1 MNATHE
7 LFGRASAWLWPWL
20 AGHLWQAALF
30 AGLVFFLT
38 LGLRR
43 GPARLRHSLWLVAS
57 AKFVLPSALFAW
69 LAVAAGVDA
78 SALFGGGHAEQP
90 APLAFQ
96 IVAGPLAQAG
106 ASAAQAAEGAR
117 HGELYCALTLLWLAG
132 SLALACVWLRRRR
145 AFVKGLRGGRESYAG
160 REFEALERAR
170 ARLGLKL
177 DARLV
182 LSEGRVGPGVWR
194 TLRPVVVLP
203 EEMAGQLDDEELE
216 AVLLHELAH
225 AERRDNLWSNMQAGL
240 ACVFWFH
247 PVVWLVGRALLA
259 ERERACDE
267 RVLESGGQAGAYASG
282 ILKVVRFCSGWSLA
296 GVAGAA
302 AGSNLR
308 RRIESIMRG
317 NEQTK
322 TRTLYRLLPASAA
335 AAALA
340 FTALAGLSGAGPSAL
355 AQQAGGAAR
364 GGGGEDGN
372 KAITIQAVRPARAGR
387 SAPREQ
393 GPAVQEITSAPES
406 MVYFGDV
413 VPGAPVAITDARMR
427 LVTRD
432 QLRRADE
439 EGADF
444 FDEEEQS
451 DFYLTL
457 PSVTLANFSAREIK
471 EVGVGFLKGGKTRVI
486 MGFATSMRP
495 GESQTFRSEWS
506 GRNVIM
512 PGTLADVSLRVAW
525 VTFTDGTTWGGLP
538 RPPQAPAAPPAPGSA
553 TGSGRAAR
561 ARTQAGDAVEGDQE
575 EVEEG
580 VPAQAEGG
588 GRARAKAIELP
599 QPSYPAIAKA
609 ARAEGEVS
617 VRITVDESGR
627 VVSASAVSGHPLLQ
641 QAAVA
646 AAREARFEP
655 TTVNGRPVRVS
666 ATLSYRFALSN
677 EEKKEGPQE

>member
-7 LFGRASAWLWPWL
+7 LLGRASAWLWPGL

-30 AGLVFFLT
+30 AGLVFLLT
-38 LGLRR
+38 LLLRR

-69 LAVAAGVDA
+69 LASLAGVDA
-78 SALFGGGHAEQP
+78 SLLFGAGASGGERA
-90 APLAFQ
+90 APLALQ
-96 IVAGPLAQAG
+96 IVAGPLAQSAG
-106 ASAAQAAEGAR
+106 TAATAAEGAR

-160 REFEALERAR
+160 REFEAMERAR
-170 ARLGLKL
+170 ARLGLRL
-177 DARLV
+177 DVRLV

-203 EEMAGQLDDEELE
+203 AEMAGQLDDEELE

-225 AERRDNLWSNMQAGL
+225 AERRDNLWSNAQAAL

-247 PVVWLVGRALLA
+247 PVVWLVGRMLLA

-317 NEQTK
+317 NEQAK
-322 TRTLYRLLPASAA
+322 TRTLYRLLPAAAA

-340 FTALAGLSGAGPSAL
+340 FTALAGLFGAGPSAL
-355 AQQAGGAAR
+355 AQQPGGAAR
-364 GGGGEDGN
+364 GGGGEGGS
-372 KAITIQAVRPARAGR
+372 KVITIDAVRTARGGTRAASG
-387 SAPREQ
+387 EQ
-393 GPAVQEITSAPES
+393 GPAAREITSAPES

-427 LVTRD
+427 LITRD

-457 PSVTLANFSAREIK
+457 PSVSLANFSAKEIK

-512 PGTLADVSLRVAW
+512 PGTLADVSVRVAW
-525 VTFTDGTTWGGLP
+525 VTFADGTTWGGLP
-538 RPPQAPAAPPAPGSA
+538 RPPHPPAPPSPPGSPA
-553 TGSGRAAR
+553 AEGRSAR
-561 ARTQAGDAVEGDQE
+561 ARAQAGDAVEEDE
-575 EVEEG
+575 EEI
-580 VPAQAEGG
+580 PAQAEGG
-588 GRARAKAIELP
+588 GRARAKAIDIP
-599 QPSYPAIAKA
+599 QPSYPPIARA

-617 VRITVDESGR
+617 VRITVAEDGR
-627 VVSASAVSGHPLLQ
+627 VVSASAVSGHPLLL

-666 ATLSYRFALSN
+666 ATLSYRFVLSN